1 MKKNRNVA
9 AQHFGEMVVREL
21 VQRCPDAAP
30 LKVETE
36 AGRTYLGLSDEH
48 GFCIAICLASASAKY
63 NVMSIYAPQND
74 QLVNTLYRGTPVM
87 LAERLANELRY
98 LWEMPIQML
107 R

>member
-1 MKKNRNVA
+1 MKKSRNEA
-9 AQHFGEMVVREL
+9 AQHFGKQVVRQL
-21 VQRCPDAAP
+21 VLKCPEAAP
-30 LKVETE
+30 LEVETE
-36 AGRTYLGLSDEH
+36 AGRAYLGLSDEN

-74 QLVNTLYRGTPVM
+74 RLVNTFFRGTPAM